1 MYSGGDAAEQVVRL
15 SLEGFDVAAR
25 LTGSAAKNVAILLAA
40 ALKEEHKTRGKTRL
54 TNMIRSGKELKVFSV
69 LNKDLEKFVEQ
80 AKRYGVLY
88 CVLAEKN
95 QKDGN
100 VPVDIIARAE
110 DASKIQRIFE
120 RFGLGVV
127 DRASVTT
134 ETGNGKTEHAQRTG
148 GSEVPENG
156 KSEPKNNLS
165 EQELTGEQLF
175 DELMTP
181 NREKQGEPEA
191 DQAEQSEMEQPGAEQ
206 SEMERP
212 GAEQSEVKQPEM
224 SQPEPTVEM
233 EGETVEGNPTRAVT
247 EKDPLS
253 AQNSGQT
260 DLPAEP
266 EPEAQQKKPSVKE
279 KLERFSQE
287 AKKQQRE
294 TREKVKQKDRTG
306 SAAKQDSRKK
316 SGQKKHKSK
325 NRKKER

>member
-40 ALKEEHKTRGKTRL
+40 ALKEEHKTKGKTRL

-134 ETGNGKTEHAQRTG
+134 ETGKGKAEHEPREG

-191 DQAEQSEMEQPGAEQ
+191 DQADQSEMEQ
-206 SEMERP
+206 P

-260 DLPAEP
+260 DLPDEP

-306 SAAKQDSRKK
+306 SAAKQNGRKK

-325 NRKKER
+325 NRKER